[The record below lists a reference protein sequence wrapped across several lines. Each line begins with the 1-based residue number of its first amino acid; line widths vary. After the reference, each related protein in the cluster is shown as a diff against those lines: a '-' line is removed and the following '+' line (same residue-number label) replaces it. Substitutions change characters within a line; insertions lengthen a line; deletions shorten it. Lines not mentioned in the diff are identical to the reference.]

1 VFHTR
6 FSRFLASALLV
17 GSGALATVGTATS
30 ASALDP
36 TGIRCKV
43 LTGNI
48 ATTVTLKKCNGN
60 TGGASQAM
68 TATSLATGG
77 TINWVNGKSTTVKLT
92 VAEGDSTTCPVNN
105 TRYNAKGKVTADTT
119 GSTTVGAKVKAAVCV
134 DNGTGAIMLVPD
146 TKAVI
151 KPAP

>member
-6 FSRFLASALLV
+6 FSRFLASAVLV
-17 GSGALATVGTATS
+17 GSGALAAVGTATP
-30 ASALDP
+30 AGALP
-36 TGIRCKV
+36 TGIKCRV

-48 ATTVTLKKCNGN
+48 ATTVTLKKCSGN

-77 TINWVNGKSTTVKLT
+77 QIKWVNGKTTDVSLK
-92 VAEGDSTTCPVNN
+92 VVQGDSTTCPTNN
-105 TRYNAKGKVTADTT
+105 TRYDAKGKVTADTT
-119 GSTTVGAKVKAAVCV
+119 GSTTVGAKVKASVCV
-134 DNGTGAIMLVPD
+134 DNTTGAIALVPG
-146 TKAVI
+146 TRAVF